1 LGVVSGVRPVLP
13 GNGLQPSLLGL
24 RAAMDAA
31 LNPDFELVEIQES
44 FEGLVQDL
52 K

>member
-1 LGVVSGVRPVLP
+1 
-13 GNGLQPSLLGL
+13 
-24 RAAMDAA
+24 MDAA

-44 FEGLVQDL
+44 FEDLVQDL